1 MFDRKVPC
9 DEEASAVWDLRTKFL
24 DYFDTANP
32 AYKRARD
39 FYPGD
44 TQTMR
49 SMELGTTFLSHKS
62 PYELDADILR
72 MNRLEKEA
80 FRLGALQDVQN
91 EIELSPKLA
100 NRAYKLMRNT
110 RRRRLLRLTFPD
122 GDKRQASFDVFMG
135 NLNRETGM
143 AVTEKAG
150 MNSATA
156 QLPEMIQTLRNDIF
170 AGNNLSQDGLTGVL
184 LSSLPDKSA
193 LAEDNELRSV
203 TSGLA
208 RMLTAES
215 PEDLKKILVDLE
227 RDGSI
232 MNILNNVRFNN
243 ITPAF
248 INQLTKL
255 GIVGNQS
262 GNLSGALGPGFL
274 QNPLKDD
281 QRPLA

>member
-1 MFDRKVPC
+1 
-9 DEEASAVWDLRTKFL
+9 
-24 DYFDTANP
+24 
-32 AYKRARD
+32 
-39 FYPGD
+39 
-44 TQTMR
+44 MR

-62 PYELDADILR
+62 SYELDADILR

-80 FRLGALQDVQN
+80 FRLSALQDLQN
-91 EIELSPKLA
+91 EIELSLKLA

-203 TSGLA
+203 TSSLA

-215 PEDLKKILVDLE
+215 PEALKKILVDLE